1 MTCSKCGAALTN
13 TSGFCPSCGQPIVGF
28 SVGQANPAVAA
39 TPIGPGPVGA
49 FPAYAGAQAPVAAS
63 SVGYA
68 GFWLRLVAWF
78 IDAILLGVVGNI
90 LMLIFGLGTGDWR
103 HLVMSGGQPRP
114 EDIALLMG
122 MMFRIMFISIIL
134 HWLYYAFLESST
146 WQGTLG
152 KKALGL
158 YVTDLSGMR
167 ISFGRATGRFFAR
180 IISGLTLGIGYL
192 MVAFTE
198 KKQALHDMIAGTLV
212 LRRL

>member
-1 MTCSKCGAALTN
+1 M
-13 TSGFCPSCGQPIVGF
+13 
-28 SVGQANPAVAA
+28 GQANPAVAA
-39 TPIGPGPVGA
+39 TPIGVSPVGA
-49 FPAYAGAQAPVAAS
+49 VSAYGGAQAPVAAS

-78 IDAILLGVVGNI
+78 IDAILLGVVSNI
-90 LMLIFGLGTGDWR
+90 LMLIFGLGMGDWR
-103 HLVMSGGQPRP
+103 HLMVSGGQPRP
-114 EDIALLMG
+114 EDIAMMMG
-122 MMFRIMFISIIL
+122 MAFRIMFISTIL

-167 ISFGRATGRFFAR
+167 ISFGRASGRFFAR
-180 IISGLTLGIGYL
+180 IISALTLGIGYL
-192 MVAFTE
+192 MIAFTE